1 MKVLVCIDDTDNL
14 YSRGTGKLAAAIME
28 MVEERNWGRCFGITR
43 HQLFVHPDVPYTS
56 HNSSMCFEADIDKM
70 FLSDLTAYIVD
81 YLTAESAEGSD
92 PGLCIVLPDQLGDPD
107 LLIKFGLEAKKKVLK
122 KEDAYRLADQM
133 GIYLTEHGGT
143 GQGVIGALAGTGLRL
158 SGNDGRFRGKL
169 IIESQTNL
177 VSVREILSQTGVAHV
192 RSLEGYELAPGELV
206 RLGEKVKAVLLK
218 GVKVLLVNPVSDAG
232 PDGASWETYTKEQL
246 KAF

>member
-1 MKVLVCIDDTDNL
+1 
-14 YSRGTGKLAAAIME
+14 
-28 MVEERNWGRCFGITR
+28 
-43 HQLFVHPDVPYTS
+43 
-56 HNSSMCFEADIDKM
+56 M

>member
-1 MKVLVCIDDTDNL
+1 
-14 YSRGTGKLAAAIME
+14 ME
-28 MVEERNWGRCFGITR
+28 TVEERNWGRCFSITR

-81 YLTAESAEGSD
+81 YLAAESAEGSD
-92 PGLCIVLPDQLGDPD
+92 PGLCIVLPDQLGNPD

-122 KEDAYRLADQM
+122 KEDAYRLANQM

-143 GQGVIGALAGTGLRL
+143 GQGIIGALAGTGLRL
-158 SGNDGRFRGKL
+158 SGNDGRFRGNL
-169 IIESQTNL
+169 IIESQKNT
-177 VSVREILSQTGVAHV
+177 VSVREIISQTGVNLV
-192 RSLEGYELAPGELV
+192 RSLEGYELEPDELV
-206 RLGEKVKAVLLK
+206 KLGEKVKAVLLK
-218 GVKVLLVNPVSDAG
+218 GEKVLLVNPVPSAG
-232 PDGASWETYTKEQL
+232 PGGASWETCTKEQL